1 MQTSNSRTELTV
13 LVFFILLF
21 FSQVVLQKLPD
32 LERNIFLYLC
42 MFLQELVRYSND
54 NGFDAK
60 TLALIF
66 GDILLR
72 DPIRNSKPQAS
83 RGKVSFIHNFLVN
96 DLSGLIVPNK

>member
-1 MQTSNSRTELTV
+1 M
-13 LVFFILLF
+13 
-21 FSQVVLQKLPD
+21 VLQRLPD

-96 DLSGLIVPNK
+96 DLSCLIVPNK